1 MMPGMA
7 RFEDLQH
14 SFWDTGIDHGV
25 QPPLTDLAVS
35 EAEQALDVRLPG
47 PLLDLLRMQNGG
59 QIAGSWNAFP
69 TTRPT
74 SWSADHVPFDGVM
87 GLGRREGTLSLFDS
101 PYLVAEWGLPAGVVV
116 LSGDGHYWIGLDY
129 RTCGRYGEPSVA
141 WFDAD
146 DASELALAPDFRSFL
161 EGLTSADEFETG
173 QV

>member
-59 QIAGSWNAFP
+59 QIAGELECLSHDP
-69 TTRPT
+69 
-74 SWSADHVPFDGVM
+74 ADLM
-87 GLGRREGTLSLFDS
+87 E
-101 PYLVAEWGLPAGVVV
+101 
-116 LSGDGHYWIGLDY
+116 
-129 RTCGRYGEPSVA
+129 C
-141 WFDAD
+141 
-146 DASELALAPDFRSFL
+146 
-161 EGLTSADEFETG
+161 
-173 QV
+173 